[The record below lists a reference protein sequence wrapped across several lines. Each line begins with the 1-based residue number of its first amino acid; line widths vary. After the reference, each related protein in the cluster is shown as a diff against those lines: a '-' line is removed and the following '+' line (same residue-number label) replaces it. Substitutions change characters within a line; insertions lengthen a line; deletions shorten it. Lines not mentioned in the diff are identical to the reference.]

1 MNTQASSDKSILI
14 VEDDIDVRE
23 TLSEVLT
30 DEGYKITA
38 FSGGRAA
45 LEHLRK
51 ATTLPALIL
60 LDLMMPNMDG
70 WEFRAEQRRN
80 AEVPRVPTVIL
91 SADGNVE
98 QNMESLQADGYLRKP
113 IHIKTL
119 LQLVERFCG
128 PPGH

>member
-1 MNTQASSDKSILI
+1 MLETPVQDHSILI

-23 TLSEVLT
+23 TLSEILT
-30 DEGYKITA
+30 EEGYHIIA

-45 LEHLRK
+45 LEHLRRSDSQ
-51 ATTLPALIL
+51 PALIL

-80 AEVPRVPTVIL
+80 AALTPVPTVIL
-91 SADGNVE
+91 SADGNLE
-98 QNMESLQADGYLRKP
+98 QNMGSLQADGYLRKP
-113 IHIKTL
+113 IHINTL

-128 PPGH
+128 PPV